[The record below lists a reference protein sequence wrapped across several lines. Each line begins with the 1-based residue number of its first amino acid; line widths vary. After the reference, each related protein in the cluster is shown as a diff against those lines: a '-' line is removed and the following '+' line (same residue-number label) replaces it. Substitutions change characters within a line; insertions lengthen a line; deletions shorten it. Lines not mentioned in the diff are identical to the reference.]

1 MTFVS
6 TAAKVILTGLLFL
19 LPGIFPSAAQAGPI
33 STSDLAFPTDES
45 LKYPFTKDDSLRCG
59 RWEADHQDYPYF
71 GAPRNR
77 NSRKH
82 AGIDIYP
89 VGGEGTP
96 VKAIKDGLVIKVAP
110 FFIRSNGEKTYS
122 VLIDHGDFVANY
134 AELKKPPIRVGQRI
148 GQGESI
154 GSISGTGQLHLELYE
169 AGTSDSVR
177 WYGERPRYLLDPTSV
192 MRGVLSGDRKA
203 MGADARDD
211 AAIDLQ

>member
-33 STSDLAFPTDES
+33 STSDLIFPTNES
-45 LKYPFTKDDSLRCG
+45 LKYPFTKNASLRCR
-59 RWEADHQDYPYF
+59 RWKANSQDYPYF

-89 VGGEGTP
+89 AGGEGTP
-96 VKAIKDGLVIKVAP
+96 VKAMKDGQVIKVAP
-110 FFIRSNGEKTYS
+110 FFTRSNGEKTYS
-122 VLIDHGDFVANY
+122 VLIDHGDFVTNY

-148 GQGESI
+148 GQGDSI

-177 WYGERPRYLLDPTSV
+177 WCGERPRHLLDPTSV
-192 MRGVLSGDRKA
+192 MMGVLSGDGKTIR
-203 MGADARDD
+203 ADARDD